1 MLRKNTPGAWF
12 CSHFCSF
19 KIGNFL
25 ARICAF
31 MEINICINMHLQM
44 SYILLSLSLSASAP
58 TEAKTAVTKL
68 SYMASILRLM
78 WV

>member
-1 MLRKNTPGAWF
+1 
-12 CSHFCSF
+12 
-19 KIGNFL
+19 
-25 ARICAF
+25 